1 MLLKLSYMFAGH
13 FSEKSRDAAVLW
25 LACHDTDAANAE
37 LAHKLT
43 SEAGICFP
51 LDYISP
57 LADALSQ
64 DSSDIRQAAADAL
77 ATGMKASFCNG
88 FSYSCSVA
96 HCSTSA
102 GVNVSINCL
111 LAEDL

>member
-1 MLLKLSYMFAGH
+1 MSAGH
-13 FSEKSRDAAVLW
+13 FSENSRDAAVLW
-25 LACHDTDAANAE
+25 LACHDTNAANAE

-64 DSSDIRQAAADAL
+64 DSLDIRQAAADAL
-77 ATGMKASFCNG
+77 ATGMKASFCT
-88 FSYSCSVA
+88 SSAHAAAHTAERLRMSTCACSV
-96 HCSTSA
+96 S
-102 GVNVSINCL
+102 L

>member
-1 MLLKLSYMFAGH
+1 MPYISAGH
-13 FSEKSRDAAVLW
+13 FSENSRDAAVLW

-43 SEAGICFP
+43 SEAGIEFP
-51 LDYISP
+51 LDYIPP

-77 ATGMKASFCNG
+77 ATGMKAGFCNY
-88 FSYSCSVA
+88 FSYSSRGT
-96 HCSTSA
+96 H
-102 GVNVSINCL
+102 
-111 LAEDL
+111 

>member
-1 MLLKLSYMFAGH
+1 M
-13 FSEKSRDAAVLW
+13 LW
-25 LACHDTDAANAE
+25 LACHDTNAANAE

-64 DSSDIRQAAADAL
+64 DSLDIRQAAADAL
-77 ATGMKASFCNG
+77 ATGMKASFCKY
-88 FSYSCSVA
+88 FSCWHSVA

-111 LAEDL
+111 LAEDS